1 MFRVI
6 KEMEIAGAHR
16 LELPYQSKCS
26 NLHGHNWRIK
36 IVCEAED
43 VNENGMVQDFTLIKR
58 EVSDL
63 LDHRCLNDV
72 VDFNPTAE
80 NIARWICGRIP
91 GCVKVSVQE
100 SDGNTAEYEA

>member
-16 LELPYQSKCS
+16 LDLPYQSKCS
-26 NLHGHNWRIK
+26 NLHGHNWRITV
-36 IVCEAED
+36 VCEAED
-43 VNENGMVQDFTLIKR
+43 VNESGMVQDFTLIKR
-58 EVSDL
+58 EVTDL

-80 NIARWICGRIP
+80 NIARWIC
-91 GCVKVSVQE
+91 
-100 SDGNTAEYEA
+100 

>member
-26 NLHGHNWRIK
+26 NLHGHNWRITV
-36 IVCEAED
+36 VCEAED
-43 VNENGMVQDFTLIKR
+43 VNESGMVQDFTLIKK

-63 LDHRCLNDV
+63 LDHRCVNDI

-80 NIARWICGRIP
+80 NIARWICKRIP
-91 GCVKVSVQE
+91 NCVKVSVQE